1 MSERPSPHEHGR
13 RRRRA
18 VTWALWCGVGL
29 GLAAVQPA
37 PESEERQPASA
48 LTSPRT
54 SPRLELAEVRQRV
67 QALRQA
73 LAAGQPVSTAAR
85 QLLGAV
91 EAVQGPFS
99 LEAAAVLDLL
109 VECGWRSGAATA
121 PETQALAERALRIH
135 LVLADDADLAESL
148 RSTGI
153 LFEFCNRLTEAAEL
167 YNVARDL
174 LARCLGPQAPE
185 VAMLGN
191 DIAIVSTR
199 MGKFAAA
206 IDEYRRAL
214 ATLEAAPAAEP
225 LDIAFVLNGLAIALG
240 EEGEYTGAR
249 EAHERALTLRTR
261 HLPPDHPKIA
271 ESLNNLGAVL
281 SSMGDGEQALELFER
296 VLAMRRQA
304 YGDRHPLTA
313 AAMVNVARQR
323 LESGDFAGAERF
335 YGEARAIVAPTD
347 PSLVSCYVGLGLLH
361 QKTGDP
367 VAAAADYEQVRRL
380 AAELLD
386 PEHPYIGEALHQLAT
401 LRYEAGDLAAARA
414 LVTEALAR
422 RERSLGAEHPEVAQ
436 SLVLLAAVLAESGD
450 TAGAFRASAEAEA
463 RGRAHLESASRAL
476 AEREALLL
484 AGIRARG
491 LDLMQG
497 LAVRASASPALVPTV
512 WDAVL
517 RARALVFEEMLQ
529 RNATRALHADAELS
543 RLAQEYQDASTHF
556 ANLAFRSTGNGG
568 ASLQERIRQAAR
580 AREVAERALATR
592 SQDFRAWQA
601 RRDLGLDAVARS
613 LPAGEALVA
622 YSVYR
627 RQERVATGL
636 QPVRELVAFVLAGAQ
651 PPRLLALGP
660 MQHVDSLVAR
670 WGFEAAVGVG
680 VRGRTA
686 AQSETAYRRAGEAL
700 RRAVWD
706 PLEPYVAGAS
716 HVLVVPDGA
725 LHLLNIAALPRG
737 EAERAADGYLAD
749 AGVRVHTLASE
760 RDLLP
765 LRQAPAGHGLLA
777 LGGADFDGQS
787 DRTESEVSLLL
798 ASDASDL
805 ALRDSPC
812 AALESLHFVPL
823 PGTARE
829 VGDVAR
835 LWGAGST
842 VLTGPAASDVAFKR
856 AAPGKRVLHLATHG
870 FFLGACAP
878 AAAGTRSIQLH
889 KLPLESAVP
898 RPPDLL
904 LQSGLAL
911 AGANRRAAAPPGSED
926 GILTAAEIAAL
937 DLQGVEWAVL
947 SACNTGLGEVRV
959 GEGVLG
965 LCRAFQ
971 VAGARSVIMSLWPV
985 ADEPTRAWMRALYEA
1000 RLRQHQGTADAV
1012 HHADVAILAA
1022 RRSRGQSTHPF
1033 YWAAFV
1039 SSGDW
1044 R

>member
-1 MSERPSPHEHGR
+1 M
-13 RRRRA
+13 
-18 VTWALWCGVGL
+18 
-29 GLAAVQPA
+29 
-37 PESEERQPASA
+37 
-48 LTSPRT
+48 
-54 SPRLELAEVRQRV
+54 
-67 QALRQA
+67 
-73 LAAGQPVSTAAR
+73 
-85 QLLGAV
+85 
-91 EAVQGPFS
+91 
-99 LEAAAVLDLL
+99 
-109 VECGWRSGAATA
+109 
-121 PETQALAERALRIH
+121 RIH
-135 LVLADDADLAESL
+135 LVLADDARLAESL
-148 RSTGI
+148 RSTG
-153 LFEFCNRLTEAAEL
+153 LLYEFCNRLTEATEL
-167 YNVARDL
+167 YTVARDI
-174 LARCLGPQAPE
+174 LARRLGADDPA

-206 IDEYRRAL
+206 IDEYRQAL
-214 ATLEAAPAAEP
+214 AILEAAPTAAP
-225 LDIAFVLNGLAIALG
+225 LDLAFVLNGLAIALG
-240 EEGEYTGAR
+240 EEGDYTGAR
-249 EAHERALTLRTR
+249 EAHERALSLRTR

-271 ESLNNLGAVL
+271 ETLNNLGALL
-281 SSMGDGEQALELFER
+281 STMGDGERALELFER
-296 VLAMRRQA
+296 VLAIRRQT
-304 YGDRHPLTA
+304 YGERHPLTA

-323 LESGDFAGAERF
+323 LEAGDFAAAERL
-335 YGEARAIVAPTD
+335 YGEALAIVEPGGSD
-347 PSLVSCYVGLGLLH
+347 PSVVSCYVGLGLLH
-361 QKTGDP
+361 QKTGNV
-367 VAAAADYEQVRRL
+367 VAAAADYERVRRL

-401 LRYEAGDLAAARA
+401 LRYEAGELEAARA
-414 LVTEALAR
+414 LVTEAIAR
-422 RERSLGAEHPEVAQ
+422 RQRGLGADHPEVAQ

-450 TAGAFRASAEAEA
+450 AAAAFRASAEAEA
-463 RGRAHLESASRAL
+463 SGRAHLETASRAL

-497 LAVRASASPALVPTV
+497 LALQAPAGSADLVPSV
-512 WDAVL
+512 WDAVI

-529 RNATRALHADAELS
+529 RNTARALHEDAELA
-543 RLAQEYQDASTHF
+543 RLAQEYQEASTHF
-556 ANLAFRSTGNGG
+556 ANLAFQSSGSS
-568 ASLQERIRQAAR
+568 AAPQQERLRAAAR
-580 AREVAERALATR
+580 ARETAERALAER
-592 SQDFRAWQA
+592 SHDFQVWRE
-601 RRDLGLDAVARS
+601 RRELGLDAVAGS

-627 RQERVATGL
+627 RQERVASRL
-636 QPVRELVAFVLAGAQ
+636 QPVRELVAFVLAGEQ

-660 MQHVDSLVAR
+660 MQRVDSLLAL
-670 WGFEAAVGVG
+670 WGFEAAVGIG
-680 VRGRTA
+680 VRGRTP
-686 AQSETAYRRAGEAL
+686 AQSETAYRRAGAAL
-700 RRAVWD
+700 RRVVWD
-706 PLEPYVAGAS
+706 PLEPFVADAA

-737 EAERAADGYLAD
+737 EAERLEDGYLVD
-749 AGVRVHTLASE
+749 AGVRVHTLATE

-765 LRQAPAGHGLLA
+765 LSPALAGHGLLA
-777 LGGADFDGQS
+777 MGGADFDRQS
-787 DRTESEVSLLL
+787 GGNETELSALPGADAPGL
-798 ASDASDL
+798 AAY
-805 ALRDSPC
+805 ALRGAPC

-829 VGDVAR
+829 VRDVAR
-835 LWGAGST
+835 LWGRGTT
-842 VLTGPAASDVAFKR
+842 VLTGAAASDVAFKR

-870 FFLGACAP
+870 FFLGAACLP
-878 AAAGTRSIQLH
+878 VAAGTRSIQLH
-889 KLPLESAVP
+889 KPPLEPAAV

-911 AGANRRAAAPPGSED
+911 AGANRRAAAPLGSED

-965 LCRAFQ
+965 LSRAFQ

-985 ADEPTRAWMRALYEA
+985 ADEPTRAWMQALYAA

-1012 HHADVAILAA
+1012 HHADVTMLAA
-1022 RRSRGQSTHPF
+1022 RRSRGESTHPF